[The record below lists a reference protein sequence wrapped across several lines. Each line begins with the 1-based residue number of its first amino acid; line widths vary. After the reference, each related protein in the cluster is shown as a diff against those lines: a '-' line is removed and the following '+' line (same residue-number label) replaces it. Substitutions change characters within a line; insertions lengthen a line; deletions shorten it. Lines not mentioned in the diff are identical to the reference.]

1 MTSQKVHKHKSEK
14 KRSSSSSSQHKSHK
28 LKSKHGEH
36 HLKRKYLK
44 KLRKG
49 AQSIS
54 FPYQLFLYRQ
64 ELRRSSSDFS
74 YLRLSRAKIMLT
86 SKLIA
91 NNINTYNQMSTTGT
105 IQGAWTNRND
115 NEWQKDAL
123 LWSASC
129 NLCLGEVIEE
139 AERLGLSSTSETT
152 RITTTTSTP
161 TTTKTTATSTTTTKT
176 TTTTTRRPI
185 SSTKPT
191 LTTSKAKQSHK
202 FDEDDYN
209 FLSERLPDLSDDEYA
224 NLSED
229 ANPLHFLKQQS
240 KPQVKEQTTP
250 ETTTPIAMKSGSPI
264 YITIP
269 IYISTAGKLPLTLTI
284 GDQEMP
290 IHQLR
295 RAGNITS
302 KKNPST
308 KAPNSHFNR
317 LLQQIES
324 PKRRVTN
331 RHRHSPTKSKIY
343 AVKERHNN

>member
-1 MTSQKVHKHKSEK
+1 M
-14 KRSSSSSSQHKSHK
+14 
-28 LKSKHGEH
+28 
-36 HLKRKYLK
+36 
-44 KLRKG
+44 
-49 AQSIS
+49 
-54 FPYQLFLYRQ
+54 
-64 ELRRSSSDFS
+64 
-74 YLRLSRAKIMLT
+74 
-86 SKLIA
+86 
-91 NNINTYNQMSTTGT
+91 
-105 IQGAWTNRND
+105 
-115 NEWQKDAL
+115 
-123 LWSASC
+123 
-129 NLCLGEVIEE
+129 EE
-139 AERLGLSSTSETT
+139 AERLGLSSTTSETT
-152 RITTTTSTP
+152 RMTTTTSTP
-161 TTTKTTATSTTTTKT
+161 TSTKTTATT
-176 TTTTTRRPI
+176 TTTTTTTTKRPI

-191 LTTSKAKQSHK
+191 LTTSKAKQAHK

-229 ANPLHFLKQQS
+229 ANPLHFLKQQP
-240 KPQVKEQTTP
+240 KPQIKEQVK
-250 ETTTPIAMKSGSPI
+250 IKLKFIYMVMASMKSGSPI

-295 RAGNITS
+295 RAGNTTS

-343 AVKERHNN
+343 AIKERHNN